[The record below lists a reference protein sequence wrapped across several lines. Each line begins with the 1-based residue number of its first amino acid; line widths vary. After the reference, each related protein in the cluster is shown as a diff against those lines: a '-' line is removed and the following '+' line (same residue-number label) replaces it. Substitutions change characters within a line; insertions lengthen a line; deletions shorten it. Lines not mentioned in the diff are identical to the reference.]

1 VTGSLCIS
9 PGLGFPIFHP
19 KTWVLLFAVTCLGPC
34 GFVVQDVGFFS
45 KPSAGLAVGPGP
57 ILCRTTSPNGS
68 CPPGGDP
75 GGPPGMRPTAARAR
89 AGGERAVSRGAQ
101 SRPALASD
109 RRAAD
114 AGCDSPTAP
123 RQFAC
128 AHSGPPTPLEAT
140 PLPRMGGGCWA
151 GRGRGGA
158 GPGRAGGQNPGRPS
172 SSPRPRAARLHLRP
186 EPEAAA
192 PRAQPLLRCPRR
204 APREPGRSRGDAAG
218 RRRCA
223 KGGVCERACGVHFRT
238 CVQVQRERE
247 FEEGVA
253 RPASPGKGG

>member
-1 VTGSLCIS
+1 
-9 PGLGFPIFHP
+9 
-19 KTWVLLFAVTCLGPC
+19 
-34 GFVVQDVGFFS
+34 
-45 KPSAGLAVGPGP
+45 
-57 ILCRTTSPNGS
+57 
-68 CPPGGDP
+68 
-75 GGPPGMRPTAARAR
+75 MRPTAARAR